1 MPKLKIAATKMTD
14 AKVSFIS
21 LVERGANRIPFK
33 IVKQEKQ
40 MAGATKG
47 LDLGSLF
54 ARKADKPKIE
64 VVGVVTLKGEGFDS
78 VKGQIE
84 EAGFAVGESLDMED
98 NSVVFKQVDSAE
110 GEGVVVR
117 LSEHVAL
124 VTKGFSPYN
133 MDLSEDGTS
142 FADKCKAQGFYP
154 GVRSAMEV
162 ASESVMTL
170 AYNQASP
177 GEATKAISKL
187 MDEVKAYVVSLA
199 SALPQKAF
207 KLEEVFPEEPETPNG
222 DGVESDVEKAEK
234 AKAKGKLN
242 CKSCGAE
249 YTFGDKEC
257 AECGADPMADPD
269 KDGDAASDKDKDGDG
284 KGKKAKKEDSSA
296 DAAGD
301 QEQSPEGNTAE
312 ESVTTGLTEEQVSA
326 IVATKLDA
334 AVGSFSTKM
343 EEMIAQVQKSMS
355 DTLSGVSQ
363 QIEGLAGRVE
373 KAESEASNV
382 ANVMKGTMVGG
393 SDAGDHAPVTQK
405 SESSRA
411 GREIDTAFMGSVRK
425 SARNR

>member
-40 MAGATKG
+40 MANATKG

-54 ARKADKPKIE
+54 ARKAEKPTPE

-84 EAGFAVGESLDMED
+84 EAGFAVGETLDMKD
-98 NSVVFKQVDSAE
+98 NSVVFKQVDAAE

-133 MDLSEDGTS
+133 MDMTEGDTS
-142 FADKCKAQGFYP
+142 FADKCRAQGFYP

-162 ASESVMTL
+162 AGDAVLSL
-170 AYNQASP
+170 AYSQASP
-177 GEATKAISKL
+177 GDASKAISKL

-199 SALPQKAF
+199 SALPTKAF
-207 KLEEVFPEEPETPNG
+207 KLEEVFPEEPELPNG
-222 DGVESDVEKAEK
+222 NGASDGETEAEKAEK
-234 AKAKGKLN
+234 AKAKAKAKIT

-249 YTFGDKEC
+249 CEEGCTEC
-257 AECGADPMADPD
+257 PECGADPMAEP
-269 KDGDAASDKDKDGDG
+269 
-284 KGKKAKKEDSSA
+284 AKKSDDGESSEDSA
-296 DAAGD
+296 
-301 QEQSPEGNTAE
+301 
-312 ESVTTGLTEEQVSA
+312 SVGLTEDQVSA
-326 IVATKLDA
+326 IVASKLDD
-334 AVGSFSTKM
+334 AVGAFAKKM
-343 EEMIAQVQKSMS
+343 EEALAQVQKSMS
-355 DTLSGVSQ
+355 ESLTGVSQ
-363 QIEGLAGRVE
+363 QVEALAGRVE
-373 KAESEASNV
+373 KAESEASTV
-382 ANVMKGTMVGG
+382 ASVMKGTMVGG
-393 SDAGDHAPVTQK
+393 SDSGDHAPVAHKT
-405 SESSRA
+405 ESSRA

>member
-21 LVERGANRIPFK
+21 LVERGATRIPFK

-54 ARKADKPKIE
+54 ARKAEKPTPE

-84 EAGFAVGESLDMED
+84 EAGFAVGETLDMED
-98 NSVVFKQVDSAE
+98 NSVVFKQVDAAE

-133 MDLSEDGTS
+133 MDMTEGDTS
-142 FADKCKAQGFYP
+142 FADKCRAQGFYP

-162 ASESVMTL
+162 AGDAVLSL
-170 AYNQASP
+170 AYSQASP
-177 GEATKAISKL
+177 GDASKAIAKL

-199 SALPQKAF
+199 SALPTKAF
-207 KLEEVFPEEPETPNG
+207 KLEEVFPEEPELPNG
-222 DGVESDVEKAEK
+222 NGASDGESEAEKAEK
-234 AKAKGKLN
+234 AKAKAKAKIT

-249 YTFGDKEC
+249 CEEGCTEC
-257 AECGADPMADPD
+257 PECGADPMADPD
-269 KDGDAASDKDKDGDG
+269 ADGDADG
-284 KGKKAKKEDSSA
+284 KKKKKAPAAKGGESGESSEDSA
-296 DAAGD
+296 
-301 QEQSPEGNTAE
+301 
-312 ESVTTGLTEEQVSA
+312 SVGLTEDQVSA
-326 IVATKLDA
+326 IVASKLDG
-334 AVGSFSTKM
+334 AVGAFAKKM
-343 EEMIAQVQKSMS
+343 EEALAQVQKSMS
-355 DTLSGVSQ
+355 ESLTGVSHQ
-363 QIEGLAGRVE
+363 VEALAARVE
-373 KAESEASNV
+373 KAESEASTV
-382 ANVMKGTMVGG
+382 ASVMKGTMVGG
-393 SDAGDHAPVTQK
+393 SDSGDHAPVAQK
-405 SESSRA
+405 TESSRA